1 MTQTTALPSSPT
13 PVAPAVVV
21 ERTLSVVA
29 FALGVASVVLG
40 QTFVVPIA
48 AMVLGIVAYRR
59 EPSAR
64 AFAVWGIVLGAV
76 MAFGW
81 LVVGVIGVVFAAPF
95 FLFGL
100 L

>member
-1 MTQTTALPSSPT
+1 MTQTTALPASPT

-76 MAFGW
+76 MLFGW
-81 LVVGVIGVVFAAPF
+81 ILFAVIGALFFIPFIPF
-95 FLFGL
+95 FFV
-100 L
+100 